1 MKFLPQVASLIAI
14 SGGLSA
20 VPAAAA
26 GIVHQT
32 SLAHEGKTI
41 SVSYEA
47 RTKTS
52 FRQSGLG
59 PRASAIC
66 LWKTEISVERRLTDA
81 GGQPVAALTRV
92 VGEPRIV
99 EGGQPGYCANLDAQR
114 GEAFGAHP
122 ERMRSLL
129 NKTADSDAPR
139 LQGELA
145 SLGTLGRG
153 VAR

>member
-1 MKFLPQVASLIAI
+1 MKFLSLIAI
-14 SGGLSA
+14 SGA
-20 VPAAAA
+20 FVAAPAAAA
-26 GIVHQT
+26 GVVHQT
-32 SLAHEGKTI
+32 SLAHQGETI

-47 RTKTS
+47 RAKTS

-66 LWKTEISVERRLTDA
+66 LWKTEISVERRLADA
-81 GGQPVAALTRV
+81 SGQPVAALTRV

-99 EGGQPGYCANLDAQR
+99 EGGQPGYCVNLDAER
-114 GEAFGAHP
+114 AEAFGANP
-122 ERMRSLL
+122 ERMRAFLT
-129 NKTADSDAPR
+129 KTADSDAPR

-153 VAR
+153 AAR